1 MTKLPTA
8 KSYQPWLVCLT
19 AATFFFFEF
28 IQMNML
34 NAISPI
40 LMEQFHLNAVQIG
53 NLSSV
58 YFYTNVAFLF
68 VAGSILDHY
77 STRRVILIAM
87 ALCIIGIILF
97 AVSTSVISIA
107 FSRFLAAI
115 GGGFCFL
122 SCMRLASRWFETR
135 RLGLVIGLV
144 VTMAMT
150 GGMVAQLPFAW
161 LSEHIGWRNTLLIN
175 ALFGLLIFFAIYA
188 LVWDQP
194 GQKTA
199 KDLSFHHPLSH
210 YFHNFKKVFTKKHN
224 WYCGIYA
231 SFMDLP
237 IFLLGGLWGIQYL
250 NHVFN
255 LTENQAATATTLLF
269 LGSIIGCP
277 VIGQISDHSG
287 ERKSIM
293 LVSGLICLGLILLLM
308 IKIPLSFIAISIIFF
323 SLGFFI
329 SAQVLSYPLIAEH
342 NPLEITA
349 TATSIVSISCVLGGA
364 IFQPF
369 FGSLMHLHH
378 KQFLEAS
385 SYQAGDYAFAMFL
398 FPVTFLIALICAF
411 LIKPKEK

>member
-1 MTKLPTA
+1 MTMQAIT
-8 KSYQPWLVCLT
+8 KSSHQAWLVCMT
-19 AATFFFFEF
+19 AAAFFFFEF

-34 NAISPI
+34 NAISLV

-53 NLSSV
+53 NLSSI

-68 VAGSILDHY
+68 VAGTILDHY

-87 ALCIIGIILF
+87 ALCIAGIILF
-97 AVSTSVISIA
+97 ALSTSIWLIA
-107 FSRFLAAI
+107 FSRFLAGI

-122 SCMRLASRWFETR
+122 SCMRLASHWFETR

-150 GGMVAQLPFAW
+150 GGMVAQLPFTW
-161 LSEHIGWRNTLLIN
+161 LSENLGWRHTLLID
-175 ALFGLLIFFAIYA
+175 AFFGLLIFFAIYA
-188 LVWDQP
+188 LVWDKP
-194 GQKTA
+194 GEKIA

-210 YFHNFKKVFTKKHN
+210 YFHNFKKVFTRKHN

-250 NHVFN
+250 DHVFN

-293 LVSGLICLGLILLLM
+293 LISGFICLGLILLLM
-308 IKIPLSFIAISIIFF
+308 MKVLSSFIAISSIFF
-323 SLGFFI
+323 LLGFFT

-364 IFQPF
+364 VFQPL

-378 KQFLEAS
+378 RQFSEAV

-398 FPVTFLIALICAF
+398 FPLTFIIALICAYW
-411 LIKPKEK
+411 IKPKP